1 VLIGAFVIIV
11 LLTWVLAVM
20 NIRSVVLQFTK
31 DHNLIRL
38 YSYLAV
44 LLIMA
49 STMIG
54 VASAVIQ
61 RAMDVE
67 TYLKLDEVSTTRFY
81 RR

>member
-1 VLIGAFVIIV
+1 MLIGAFVIIV